1 MSRPRTAVIHDEL
14 PKKSNTKH
22 FRKMQQCSAKES
34 IMVSVQT
41 EEGRRSWSGLDSP
54 VKAKVAIVTG
64 ASRGIGRGIAERL
77 FETGYSVVA
86 NSRSITLAKT
96 LQPGDR
102 LQLVDGDIGNQD
114 VAKRVVDC
122 AISHYGRIDL
132 LVNNA
137 GVFIPKPFTE
147 CTAEDFRRASETNLW
162 GFFYISQLAASQ
174 MRLQKSGHIVNITSS
189 IVDQPV
195 AGLAGSLVNLTKG
208 GLQSVTRALAIEFA
222 RDGVRFN
229 AISPG
234 VVNTPMHKVEAH
246 DFLKQ
251 LSPFNR
257 LAEISEVVDLV
268 QFLESAPFVNGEV
281 IHLDGG
287 AHAGK
292 W

>member
-1 MSRPRTAVIHDEL
+1 MD
-14 PKKSNTKH
+14 
-22 FRKMQQCSAKES
+22 
-34 IMVSVQT
+34 SVQT
-41 EEGRRSWSGLDSP
+41 MEGRPTSPGLGSP
-54 VKAKVAIVTG
+54 VKTKVAIVTG

-77 FETGYSVVA
+77 FETGYCVVA
-86 NSRSITLAKT
+86 NSRNITQAKT

-102 LQLVDGDIGNQD
+102 LKLVDGDIANQD
-114 VAKRVVDC
+114 VARQAVDF

-147 CTAEDFRRASETNLW
+147 YTTEDFRRASDTNLW
-162 GFFYISQLAASQ
+162 GFFYVSQLVALQ

-195 AGLAGSLVNLTKG
+195 AGLTGSLVNLTKG
-208 GLQSVTRALAIEFA
+208 GLESVTKALAIEFA
-222 RDGVRFN
+222 KDGVRFN

-251 LSPFNR
+251 LSPFHR

>member
-1 MSRPRTAVIHDEL
+1 MRIRGQTMEVRATSSGQDSSVR
-14 PKKSNTKH
+14 
-22 FRKMQQCSAKES
+22 AK
-34 IMVSVQT
+34 
-41 EEGRRSWSGLDSP
+41 
-54 VKAKVAIVTG
+54 AANVTG
-64 ASRGIGRGIAERL
+64 ASRGIGRGIAEQL
-77 FETGYSVVA
+77 LETGYCVVA
-86 NSRSITLAKT
+86 NSRNITRANT

-102 LQLVDGDIGNQD
+102 LKLVDGDIGSHK
-114 VAKRVVDC
+114 VAKQVVDS
-122 AISHYGRIDL
+122 AILNFGRIDL

-137 GVFIPKPFTE
+137 GVFIPKPFTDY
-147 CTAEDFRRASETNLW
+147 TSEDFRTANETNLG

-195 AGLAGSLVNLTKG
+195 AGVTASLVNLTKG
-208 GLQSVTRALAIEFA
+208 GLESVTRALAIEFA
-222 RDGVRFN
+222 QDGVRFN

-234 VVNTPMHKVEAH
+234 VVNTPMHQVEAH

-251 LSPFNR
+251 LSPLNR
-257 LAEISEVVDLV
+257 LAEVSEVVDLV
-268 QFLESAPFVNGEV
+268 LFLESAPFVNGEV

>member
-1 MSRPRTAVIHDEL
+1 MGSVRT
-14 PKKSNTKH
+14 
-22 FRKMQQCSAKES
+22 
-34 IMVSVQT
+34 T
-41 EEGRRSWSGLDSP
+41 ERRSTSSGLDSP
-54 VKAKVAIVTG
+54 VMTKVAIVTG

-77 FETGYSVVA
+77 LETGYCVVA
-86 NSRSITLAKT
+86 NSRNITLAKA

-102 LQLVDGDIGNQD
+102 LQLVDGDIGSHN
-114 VAKRVVDC
+114 VAKQVVDS

-137 GVFIPKPFTE
+137 GVFIPKAFTE
-147 CTAEDFRRASETNLW
+147 YTSEDFQRAIETNLW

-189 IVDQPV
+189 IVDQPI
-195 AGLAGSLVNLTKG
+195 AGLTGSLVNLTKG
-208 GLQSVTRALAIEFA
+208 GLQSVTCALAIEFA

-246 DFLKQ
+246 EFLKQ
-251 LSPFNR
+251 LSPLNR

-268 QFLESAPFVNGEV
+268 QYLESAPFVNGEV

>member
-1 MSRPRTAVIHDEL
+1 MHPSQSMKGHATSSVLESR
-14 PKKSNTKH
+14 
-22 FRKMQQCSAKES
+22 
-34 IMVSVQT
+34 VS
-41 EEGRRSWSGLDSP
+41 
-54 VKAKVAIVTG
+54 AKVAIVTG

-77 FETGYSVVA
+77 LETGYCVVA
-86 NSRSITLAKT
+86 NSRNITLAKT

-102 LQLVDGDIGNQD
+102 LKLVDGDIGTHN
-114 VAKRVVDC
+114 VAKQVLDSAILDFGRV
-122 AISHYGRIDL
+122 DL

-147 CTAEDFRRASETNLW
+147 YTPEDFRRATETNLW
-162 GFFYISQLAASQ
+162 GFFYISQLSASQ
-174 MRLQKSGHIVNITSS
+174 MRRQKSGHIVNITSS
-189 IVDQPV
+189 IVDQPI
-195 AGLAGSLVNLTKG
+195 AGLTGSLVNLTKG
-208 GLQSVTRALAIEFA
+208 GLESVIKALAIEFA

-229 AISPG
+229 AIPPG
-234 VVNTPMHKVEAH
+234 VVNTPMHKVEDH